1 MHSHS
6 HINNCD
12 ELNYKKQYNDFKK
25 NKKILEKIIKKK
37 ITKASFPKGKYNLNT
52 LKVLNKLKIKKVYL
66 NKEKKIEDKNY
77 KNLQIIGRINCNQL

>member
-25 NKKILEKIIKKK
+25 KKNFRKNYKKK

-52 LKVLNKLKIKKVYL
+52 LKVLNKLKIKNVYL
-66 NKEKKIEDKNY
+66 NKEKN
-77 KNLQIIGRINCNQL
+77 RR

>member
-25 NKKILEKIIKKK
+25 NKKILEKIIKKNY
-37 ITKASFPKGKYNLNT
+37 KASFPKGKYNQHF
-52 LKVLNKLKIKKVYL
+52 KVLNKLKIKNVYL